1 MNLALV
7 LEMVASGLGDQ
18 TAIST
23 ADRQISYA
31 ELQELAGRAAD
42 LFEADGASAVFY
54 LGTSHVA
61 LAISL
66 FGSATAGIPF
76 VPLNYRLGAKQL
88 DQMVASH
95 PGAVMV
101 ADRPPA
107 DAWSNSLVRC
117 YERQE
122 LLALIDE
129 PGRAPRERP
138 PSEDPELPAVLLYTS
153 GTTAAP
159 KAAILRHRHLASYLM
174 GTVEFAGAARA
185 EAALVTVPPYHVA
198 GLANLLSNLYAGRRI
213 VYLENFDAAQ
223 WLETVRAESV
233 TNAMVV
239 PAMLARIV
247 DEVGDGA
254 VADVPTLRSLSYGG
268 ARMPASVLERVFE
281 VLPDVGLVNAY
292 GLTETSST
300 IALLGP
306 DEHREAFRS
315 DNPAVRARLGSVGR
329 PLPGIEVDIRDE
341 AGAVL
346 PVGTVGLMFVRGE
359 QVAGEYAGSSV
370 LDDDGWFPTRDRGH
384 VDQDGYLFIEGRA
397 DDTIIRGG
405 ENIAPAEI
413 EDEIHA
419 HPDVQD
425 VAVVGVPDDEW
436 GQRLVAVVVRRPAS
450 TVDEDELKA
459 FVRDRLRSSKTP
471 DEVRFRDELPRT
483 DTGKLLRRELV
494 AESVN
499 RPG

>member
-18 TAIST
+18 TAVVT

-61 LAISL
+61 FPVSL
-66 FGSATAGIPF
+66 FGAATAGIPF

-88 DQMVASH
+88 DHMVASH

-107 DAWSNSLVRC
+107 DAWSSSLVRC
-117 YERQE
+117 YERHD
-122 LLALIDE
+122 LLALLDE
-129 PGRAPRERP
+129 QGRASRQAPASDDIER
-138 PSEDPELPAVLLYTS
+138 PAVLLYTS

-174 GTVEFAGAARA
+174 GTVEFAGAEPE

-213 VYLENFDAAQ
+213 VYLESFDAAL
-223 WLETVRAESV
+223 WLDTVRAESV

-247 DEVGDGA
+247 EEVGDGA
-254 VADVPTLRSLSYGG
+254 VADLPTLRSLSYGG
-268 ARMPASVLERVFE
+268 ARMPASVLERAFE
-281 VLPDVGLVNAY
+281 MLPDVGLVNAY

-306 DEHREAFRS
+306 DDHREAFGS
-315 DNPAVRARLGSVGR
+315 EDPAVRARLGSVGR
-329 PLPGIEVDIRDE
+329 PLPGIEVEIRDE
-341 AGAVL
+341 VGSVL
-346 PVGTVGLMFVRGE
+346 PAGGVGLMFVRGE

-370 LDDDGWFPTRDRGH
+370 LDDAGWFPTRDRGH
-384 VDQDGYLFIEGRA
+384 VDDAGFLFIEGRA

-419 HPDVQD
+419 HPDVED

-436 GQRLVAVVVRRPAS
+436 GQSLLAVVVRRPAA
-450 TVDEDELKA
+450 TVDEDELRT

-494 AESVN
+494 AEAVD
-499 RPG
+499 RPH